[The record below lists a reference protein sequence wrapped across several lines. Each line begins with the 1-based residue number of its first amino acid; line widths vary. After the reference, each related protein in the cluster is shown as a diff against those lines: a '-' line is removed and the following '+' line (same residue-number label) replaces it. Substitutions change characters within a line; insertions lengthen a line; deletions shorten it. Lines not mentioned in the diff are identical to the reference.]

1 MSRAVAIA
9 LAAMLAVAA
18 GLARPAA
25 AQDAKQLTHRVK
37 RSDTLELLAAEYYG
51 SRRHAIFI
59 MKANNLTHS
68 RALRPGERLKIP
80 ISFSITTRVGDT
92 LGGLAEE
99 HLGDARRASF
109 LADFNNLD
117 ANATIAAGQTLNIPF
132 HVVHQAERKVT
143 LRQIALAYFGAAK
156 YQQLLREYNFLDRST
171 LNKGE
176 SLVVPIVHV
185 RVPATKLPKPDDESS
200 ALAAKRSEQLDKAR
214 NALPAAGAA
223 WGNGDYARVKRLL
236 ADIDT
241 DYLDAPLAV
250 AVGVLLGSAYVAF
263 DDEDSAKAAFKKAIE
278 RKDDY
283 QLPTYHYSPKIIEV
297 WKQAGGSVR
306 EGK

>member
-1 MSRAVAIA
+1 MIRAAVIA
-9 LAAMLAVAA
+9 LAIAVTAA
-18 GLARPAA
+18 QPAS
-25 AQDAKQLTHRVK
+25 AQDAKQLIHRVK
-37 RSDTLELLAAEYYG
+37 RGDSLELLAAEYYG

-59 MKANNLTHS
+59 MKANGLTHA
-68 RALRPGERLKIP
+68 RALKPGERLKIP
-80 ISFSITTRVGDT
+80 ISVSITTRVGDT
-92 LGGLAEE
+92 LGGLAAE

-117 ANATIAAGQTLNIPF
+117 AGATIAAGQTLNIPF
-132 HVVHQAERKVT
+132 HVVHKAERKVT

-156 YQQLLREYNFLDRST
+156 YQDLLRDYNFLDRST
-171 LNKGE
+171 LEKGE
-176 SLVVPIVHV
+176 TVVVPIVHV
-185 RVPATKLPKPDDESS
+185 RVPATKLPKVDEES
-200 ALAAKRSEQLDKAR
+200 ASLAARRAEQLEKAR

-236 ADIDT
+236 IAIDT

-263 DDEDSAKAAFKKAIE
+263 DDVDSAVTVFKKAID
-278 RKDDY
+278 RKRDY